1 MADEIYID
9 PATFDTAAA
18 GIEKA
23 QADLQ
28 GAFDNFTAVLVN
40 LGDFLGNDDAGTQ
53 LKADYNPASEN
64 FRTGIQKLLG
74 GKQPRLI
81 VRKILHLLLAT
92 LRRPKIRLISATI
105 QNRPQQM
112 PPVKAVLRK
121 ILGQR
126 V

>member
-28 GAFDNFTAVLVN
+28 GAFDNFTAVLGN

-74 GKQPRLI
+74 GDLPAF
-81 VRKILHLLLAT
+81 AT
-92 LRRPKIRLISATI
+92 SLR
-105 QNRPQQM
+105 ND
-112 PPVKAVLRK
+112 
-121 ILGQR
+121 GQSWR
-126 V
+126 NADTALFGE

>member
-28 GAFDNFTAVLVN
+28 GAFDNFTAVLFTAVLGN

-64 FRTGIQKLLG
+64 FRTGIQKLLDEDL
-74 GKQPRLI
+74 PAF
-81 VRKILHLLLAT
+81 AT
-92 LRRPKIRLISATI
+92 SLR
-105 QNRPQQM
+105 ND
-112 PPVKAVLRK
+112 
-121 ILGQR
+121 GQSWR
-126 V
+126 NADTALFGE

>member
-1 MADEIYID
+1 MADEMYID

-28 GAFDNFTAVLVN
+28 GAFHNFTAVLGN

-53 LKADYNPASEN
+53 LKTDYNPASEN

-74 GKQPRLI
+74 EDLPAF
-81 VRKILHLLLAT
+81 AT
-92 LRRPKIRLISATI
+92 SLR
-105 QNRPQQM
+105 ND
-112 PPVKAVLRK
+112 
-121 ILGQR
+121 GQSWR
-126 V
+126 NADTALFGE

>member
-9 PATFDTAAA
+9 PATFDTAAV

-28 GAFDNFTAVLVN
+28 GAFDNFNAVLGN

-53 LKADYNPASEN
+53 LKTDYNPAAEN

-74 GKQPRLI
+74 EDLPA
-81 VRKILHLLLAT
+81 LASS
-92 LRRPKIRLISATI
+92 LRAD
-105 QNRPQQM
+105 
-112 PPVKAVLRK
+112 
-121 ILGQR
+121 GQSWR
-126 V
+126 NADTALFGD